1 MANADQIFN
10 FDKYFDNFLKN
21 DPNSTEAEIK
31 NDIEKV
37 YSQYPFSNN
46 DGNDFFSE
54 KYQKIK
60 EQIKNK
66 LEAFNVVKEELQIT
80 EKTTNLQGNPLYIYE
95 LLVFGQENIDKLNKG
110 LEVE

>member
-31 NDIEKV
+31 NDIKKV

-66 LEAFNVVKEELQIT
+66 LKEKYQKSNSCPDQTVFSNDVIDACVGELGKDFCSELKKIH
-80 EKTTNLQGNPLYIYE
+80 EK
-95 LLVFGQENIDKLNKG
+95 K
-110 LEVE
+110 